1 MATITAGSS
10 KTFTAQVDNSSFVV
24 IAPGGSIG
32 QVVDQNGNIQPIGPN
47 GTRRTFGPLNE
58 LQSITVSMQIGN
70 ASVELNGWSGGIP
83 ITAETNSTGQTV
95 LDDAS
100 RAALENSGI
109 SRTLTKIASAV
120 AAAKNNNPQ
129 VLPPICAAPTW
140 AISTA
145 YGMGQI
151 VRGTAGASATDKLYM
166 LAGSTSAV
174 NVEGTSA
181 GSGNGPSGIG
191 TTTITDNTAVWL
203 HVGRATA
210 TDTSTPLIS
219 TASLTAST
227 DEMNGYVQAI
237 TTATASAIG
246 LTNYRPSTGGTFA
259 TEAYFTG
266 GLFGYRNAERV
277 SGPNLGS
284 LASPSYPSAA
294 ERGSAAICTN
304 ARKWIALN
312 MQSANFLKNVPYEIL
327 VNGRYLSETPL
338 VFAADQSG
346 GPNRVLLLNMA
357 KFPEGKKTIEIR
369 VYDNIQSKLAFEIY
383 KEADDQVWP
392 AENQNRFRMAFEGDS
407 ITVGSY
413 ICAYRPRYW
422 IERIV
427 GDQLGCDA
435 VYNNAVGGTG
445 LINNGTTKTT
455 YLDRLPDLVAFT
467 PDVVVFGGVQNDIG
481 NNGTYNST
489 TRQAA
494 ALAYFQALRAALPNA
509 LVVVVG
515 AQALQNQSLTSAAG
529 TLYEAETDIKT
540 AFTTWSDANSLFIPL
555 ATDVRARIT
564 STNGKHYAQT
574 GSAPY
579 TDTHP
584 VPPYYPFIGGLI
596 AEKIS
601 KAVLAVNA

>member
-1 MATITAGSS
+1 MAVEKTNGLAGASYGRRVTSAPKYDLTKKYDDVLAVKDETSPAVAITAKYDS
-10 KTFTAQVDNSSFVV
+10 A
-24 IAPGGSIG
+24 
-32 QVVDQNGNIQPIGPN
+32 
-47 GTRRTFGPLNE
+47 
-58 LQSITVSMQIGN
+58 
-70 ASVELNGWSGGIP
+70 
-83 ITAETNSTGQTV
+83 TGQTV

-100 RAALENSGI
+100 LATLKNSGI
-109 SRTLTKIASAV
+109 SRALTKVAAAV
-120 AAAKNNNPQ
+120 ASAKNNNPQ

-140 AISTA
+140 AVSTA

-166 LAGSTSAV
+166 LAGSTSTV

-181 GSGNGPSGIG
+181 AAGNGPSGIG

-210 TDTSTPLIS
+210 TDTTTPFIS
-219 TASLTAST
+219 TASLTTST
-227 DEMNGYVQAI
+227 SEMNGYVQAI
-237 TTATASAIG
+237 TTATATAIG

-266 GLFGYRNAERV
+266 GLFGARVAERV
-277 SGPNLGS
+277 GGPNLGS
-284 LASPSYPSAA
+284 VASPSYPSAG
-294 ERGSAAICTN
+294 ERGSFALCTN
-304 ARKWIALN
+304 ARKWLGIN
-312 MQSANFLKNVPYEIL
+312 MQGSYFQKNIPYEIL
-327 VNGRYLSETPL
+327 VNGRSLSETPL

-346 GPNRVLLLNMA
+346 GPLRVLLLNMA
-357 KFPEGKKTIEIR
+357 KFPEGKKTIEVR
-369 VYDNIQSKLAFEIY
+369 VYDNIQNKIAFEIY

-392 AENQNRFRMAFEGDS
+392 VENQNRFRMAFEGDS

-427 GDQLGCDA
+427 GDHLGCDA
-435 VYNNAVGGTG
+435 VYNNAVGGTS

-455 YLDRLPDLVAFT
+455 YLDRLPDLVAFA
-467 PDVVVFGGVQNDIG
+467 PDVVFFGGVQNDIG
-481 NNGTYNST
+481 NNATYNST

-515 AQALQNQSLTSAAG
+515 AQALYNQSLTAGSG

-540 AFTTWSDANSLFIPL
+540 AFTTWADPTSLFIPL

-564 STNGKHYAQT
+564 SANGKHYAQT

-584 VPPYYPFIGGLI
+584 VPPYYPYIGGLI

-601 KAVLAVNA
+601 KAVLSINA